1 MNNNTRGI
9 EQHAWELGQ
18 NGTWVWKS
26 WIATRKTKQQQDEL
40 RSNKR
45 SRITQQE
52 ELSNKKM
59 NLTIKKI
66 SWLAIKI
73 IKQHN
78 EKN

>member
-1 MNNNTRGI
+1 MNNNTKKI

-18 NGTWVWKS
+18 NGTWIWKS
-26 WIATRKTKQQQDEL
+26 WITTRKTKQQQDEL
-40 RSNKR
+40 RINKR
-45 SRITQQE
+45 SRITQQK

-66 SWLAIKI
+66 SRLIIKV

-78 EKN
+78 KKN